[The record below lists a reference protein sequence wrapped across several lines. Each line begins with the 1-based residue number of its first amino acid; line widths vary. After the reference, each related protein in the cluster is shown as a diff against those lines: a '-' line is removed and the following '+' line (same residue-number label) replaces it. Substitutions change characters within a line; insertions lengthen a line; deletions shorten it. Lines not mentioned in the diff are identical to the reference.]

1 MLSPAFVACAAL
13 SFMLLRPVTASAETV
28 GHGDHFGWM
37 PMAEDAATLSAD
49 GSYYLNGDLTQNLTI
64 SSGNVTLCL
73 NGYKLTGAGDGS
85 VITVEGGAT
94 FTLCDCNGSDGE
106 HAYYVDSSDGRYV
119 FYEEGDTVPEGAKTG
134 TIEGGVITGGV
145 TDLGG
150 GGVCVAAGLTDETPT
165 IFTMTGGAIAGNTA
179 STGGGVLVNISQSG
193 EAAFHMTGGAIAGN
207 TANYGG
213 GVYVGYGC
221 SFTMEGGE
229 IADNTAIQGG
239 GVFIGSETDVT
250 TSFTLSDG
258 LIAGN
263 EAEEDG
269 GGVYVNILATF
280 DMRGGSVTGNM
291 AGNAGGGVYLNY
303 GSYRQS
309 TMNVSGSPVITG
321 NTVNS
326 AANNVYLPSGQIMN
340 VTGTLT
346 EGASIGITLESI
358 AAGFM
363 SGYSTYNEG
372 DPGDF
377 FKYDDADYVV
387 EFGTDGTVAVVHTY
401 YTVIYVNNGTE
412 ISSQKSDIDGDIT
425 LADATPSD
433 GGEKGMLYGW
443 TTAKGGSSIMYD
455 SNTTIEGGIGT
466 EHGQVIYLYAV
477 AERDVDTIESELQAA
492 IDAVQ
497 DDLDSSVSALR
508 AAISSNAGD
517 IDDLEEALA
526 DLDAAYKA
534 ADALIRSEFAAADA
548 ELAESIAALDAA
560 CKAADSALQAAIDA
574 VQDNFD
580 KAVEELNASI
590 AAGSADVADK
600 LAELKAAYEAADAL
614 MASDIT
620 ALKAQGEE
628 LSDSIDALDAAY
640 KAADEAIWDAIE
652 QLESAI
658 NGRQDELSATDTAV
672 IATFACVA
680 GVLAI
685 ACTVALVVAFKKRKM

>member
-1 MLSPAFVACAAL
+1 
-13 SFMLLRPVTASAETV
+13 
-28 GHGDHFGWM
+28 
-37 PMAEDAATLSAD
+37 
-49 GSYYLNGDLTQNLTI
+49 
-64 SSGNVTLCL
+64 
-73 NGYKLTGAGDGS
+73 
-85 VITVEGGAT
+85 
-94 FTLCDCNGSDGE
+94 
-106 HAYYVDSSDGRYV
+106 
-119 FYEEGDTVPEGAKTG
+119 
-134 TIEGGVITGGV
+134 
-145 TDLGG
+145 
-150 GGVCVAAGLTDETPT
+150 
-165 IFTMTGGAIAGNTA
+165 
-179 STGGGVLVNISQSG
+179 
-193 EAAFHMTGGAIAGN
+193 
-207 TANYGG
+207 
-213 GVYVGYGC
+213 
-221 SFTMEGGE
+221 
-229 IADNTAIQGG
+229 
-239 GVFIGSETDVT
+239 
-250 TSFTLSDG
+250 
-258 LIAGN
+258 
-263 EAEEDG
+263 
-269 GGVYVNILATF
+269 
-280 DMRGGSVTGNM
+280 MRGGSVTGNM

-443 TTAKGGSSIMYD
+443 TTVKGGSSIMYD

-517 IDDLEEALA
+517 ID

-614 MASDIT
+614 MESDIT